1 MSSEHDSPRSTTSD
15 ENYRHGYPSDENPG
29 DYWSRTRQRASARDA
44 SFTSAAGAPAQ
55 NQQWVGV
62 PVPPHT
68 EPGQGDPR
76 FLEDP
81 APPPPPG
88 HRHALSMVALYV
100 VGAMLLIWTA
110 GCVAVTLDDIQD
122 GDSDLVI
129 GLGMTAASAIASAV
143 VGSMI
148 IRGHRKRA
156 WYRRHLE
163 DRYYRRHG

>member
-1 MSSEHDSPRSTTSD
+1 
-15 ENYRHGYPSDENPG
+15 
-29 DYWSRTRQRASARDA
+29 
-44 SFTSAAGAPAQ
+44 
-55 NQQWVGV
+55 
-62 PVPPHT
+62 
-68 EPGQGDPR
+68 
-76 FLEDP
+76 
-81 APPPPPG
+81 
-88 HRHALSMVALYV
+88 MVALYV

-122 GDSDLVI
+122 GDNDLVI

-143 VGSMI
+143 VGGMI